1 MGVLSVISLAQQ
13 LVRAKVREGDVVVDA
28 TCGNGNDT
36 LFLAQLVGPRGRVV
50 GCDVQPAALA
60 ATAARLAQADASAAS
75 GTATNSAARGAASAH
90 SIAERVTLHLASHS
104 ELAALVP
111 PEAHGTVAAAMF
123 NLGYLPGSDEAVIT
137 TANTTLPALEQA
149 LALLRPD
156 GLLSVLVYPGHPGG
170 AVEAQAVD
178 TWAAALPPDSA
189 QAITYRQAN
198 RPTAPYGI
206 FISKR

>member
-1 MGVLSVISLAQQ
+1 M
-13 LVRAKVREGDVVVDA
+13 VRAKVREGDVVVDA

-60 ATAARLAQADASAAS
+60 ATAARLAQADDASGAAGAASEGGTATKGAASAAS
-75 GTATNSAARGAASAH
+75 
-90 SIAERVTLHLASHS
+90 IAERCTLHLASHS

-170 AVEAQAVD
+170 EVEAQAVD
-178 TWAAALPPDSA
+178 SWAAGLPTDSA
-189 QAITYRQAN
+189 QAVTYRPTN

>member
-1 MGVLSVISLAQQ
+1 MGVISVISLAQQ

-60 ATAARLAQADASAAS
+60 ATAARLAQADGAS
-75 GTATNSAARGAASAH
+75 GAATNGAARGAASAH

-170 AVEAQAVD
+170 DVEAQAVD
-178 TWAAALPPDSA
+178 TWAGALPPDSA
-189 QAITYRQAN
+189 QAVTYRQAN